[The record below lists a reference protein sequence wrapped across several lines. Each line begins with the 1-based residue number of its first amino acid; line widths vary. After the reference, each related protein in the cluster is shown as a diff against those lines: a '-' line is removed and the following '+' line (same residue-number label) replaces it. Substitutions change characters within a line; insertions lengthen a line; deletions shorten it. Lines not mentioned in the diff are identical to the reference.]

1 MDTNIWIGDR
11 MVHVVHS
18 EMITAICM
26 FFVIKIIFKLLYNLT
41 TTVLNKEN
49 WFKFSPY
56 GRRQYICSHGGL
68 KCSYMME
75 DQNVWL
81 HQL

>member
-1 MDTNIWIGDR
+1 MTWQQ
-11 MVHVVHS
+11 S
-18 EMITAICM
+18 
-26 FFVIKIIFKLLYNLT
+26 YS
-41 TTVLNKEN
+41 NKEN

-56 GRRQYICSHGGL
+56 GRRQYICSHGGV

-75 DQNVWL
+75 DQNVGL